1 MLDRF
6 ARFVVRKGR
15 AIEIFFIIATIVCA
29 ICYPFVGVNYDLSQY
44 LPQEAPTKQALDVME
59 DEFGYPG
66 MARVMVKDVTLPEAR
81 VIRQRI

>member
-44 LPQEAPTKQALDVME
+44 LPQEAPPNRRST
-59 DEFGYPG
+59 
-66 MARVMVKDVTLPEAR
+66 
-81 VIRQRI
+81 